1 MKIAYLFAGQGA
13 QKVGMGADFYQEFSV
28 SKDIYDA
35 VNLDFDLKEICF
47 SDVEN
52 KINQTEYTQSCL
64 LATSLSIAKAVDSLG
79 LKPSAVAGLSLG
91 EYSALTYANALDFNS
106 ALNLVRQRGIIMAS
120 ALPEGTTGMSAVING
135 DQEAIAKRIAEADIQ
150 SLGVVQIANYN
161 SPKQIV
167 LTGELSGLKKAEE
180 VLKELN
186 MGRVIPLKVS
196 GAFHSVL
203 LSEASKNLAK
213 VLEPLEFK
221 EPEVKVY
228 YNYIGDHAKFS
239 KELLTKQIS
248 NSVLFEK
255 MVRQMISDGIDT
267 FIEIG
272 PGKTLTSF
280 IKQIDPEVAVY
291 TVESVEGLNALKG
304 VLV

>member
-13 QKVGMGADFYQEFSV
+13 QKVGMGLDFYEQSSV
-28 SKDIYDA
+28 SKEIYDA

-47 SDVEN
+47 TDHEN
-52 KINQTEYTQSCL
+52 RINQTEYTQSCL
-64 LATSLSIAKAVDSLG
+64 LATSLSIAKAVDALG
-79 LKPSAVAGLSLG
+79 IKPQAVAGLSLG
-91 EYSALTYANALDFNS
+91 EYSALAYANALDFNTS
-106 ALNLVRQRGIIMAS
+106 LNLVRQRGIIMAS
-120 ALPEGTTGMSAVING
+120 ALPANTTGMSAILNG
-135 DQEAIAKRIAEADIQ
+135 DQDAIAKRIAQDDIQ
-150 SLGVVQIANYN
+150 SCGLVQIANYN

-167 LTGELSGLKKAEE
+167 LTGELAGLKKAEE
-180 VLKELN
+180 VLNELK
-186 MGRVIPLKVS
+186 MGRIIPLKVS
-196 GAFHSVL
+196 GAFHSAL
-203 LSEASKNLAK
+203 LTEASKNLAK
-213 VLEPLEFK
+213 VLEPLEFT

-228 YNYIGDHAKFS
+228 YNYIGDSAKFS

-255 MVRQMISDGIDT
+255 MVKQMITDGIDT

-280 IKQIDPEVAVY
+280 VKQINPDVAVY
-291 TVESVEGLNALKG
+291 TVESMEGLNALKG